1 MKMPFPYLSVAVGVI
16 LLVVGSFTLLS
27 TAILVLLSPSH
38 FRTQTDRVL
47 AYAWIYVL
55 IAVSGISLIL
65 FGRAS
70 KRKNK
75 NDYS

>member
-1 MKMPFPYLSVAVGVI
+1 MKMPFPYLSIAIGTV

-27 TAILVLLSPSH
+27 TAILVLLSPPH

-55 IAVSGISLIL
+55 AAVSGISLIL

-70 KRKNK
+70 KKEK
-75 NDYS
+75 EE